1 MESRREP
8 ESGHDCAKRG
18 IASGRSPSGASKE
31 AKEAKHG
38 MNQPRRKEDASKGDQ
53 EPPESGTKSKGR
65 VVPERRAAEWG
76 LRLRAKRPS
85 KKRKSIFVV
94 HPKILSPRPHK
105 HLMWLPCFPK
115 KGKAIAGNRL
125 TPLV

>member
-8 ESGHDCAKRG
+8 ESGHDSAKRG

-53 EPPESGTKSKGR
+53 EPPESGAKSKGR

-76 LRLRAKRPS
+76 VRLRAKRPS
-85 KKRKSIFVV
+85 KQKCEAPVCV
-94 HPKILSPRPHK
+94 P
-105 HLMWLPCFPK
+105 
-115 KGKAIAGNRL
+115 
-125 TPLV
+125 